1 MSDNN
6 TKVAFWVVGAAAA
19 AAIIGTLAVGARSKA
34 GVAPSASEQAA
45 LAPAAVQAEGAAS
58 SGELP
63 PGLSLQAMMAAA
75 PSTEA
80 ATQAAATEP
89 QADAGKPLA
98 QVAFESGQAGLTAK
112 AKELLTD
119 IADSVKKMDGA
130 TLVLSGFHDT
140 TGSPELNAK
149 LAKDRALAVRD
160 ALVARGLPAER
171 IKLLKPQVMAVGGG
185 DPALARRVDIGLIH

>member
-19 AAIIGTLAVGARSKA
+19 AAIIGTLAVGARAKA
-34 GVAPSASEQAA
+34 GVAPSASGQAA
-45 LAPAAVQAEGAAS
+45 LAPAVGQPGAAEP
-58 SGELP
+58 SGGLP
-63 PGLSLQAMMAAA
+63 PGLSLQAMVTAA
-75 PSTEA
+75 PNAEA
-80 ATQAAATEP
+80 APQPGAAEP

-98 QVAFESGQAGLTAK
+98 QVAFESGQASLNAK
-112 AKELLTD
+112 AKELMID
-119 IADSVKKMDGA
+119 IAGSVKNMDGA

-160 ALVARGLPAER
+160 ALVALGMPAER
-171 IKLLKPQVMAVGGG
+171 IKLLKPQVVVGGA